1 MASVFA
7 EAAPNLKGVFS
18 SNRAGVTGAGNA
30 VDLGVVTN
38 IQINFSQNVSR
49 IFDLNR
55 KGLGAG
61 AKAPMYY
68 VGGRS
73 EGRATFGRL
82 IGPKG
87 SGCAFYTQ
95 YGDICKIAENNLQ
108 ITFQGSGNMDCSGA
122 STTYTMTSP
131 IAISVGIT
139 QNAQDTMINE
149 NVQFMFADLECN

>member
-1 MASVFA
+1 MASVFK

-18 SNRAGVTGAGNA
+18 SNRAGVTGAGNG

-38 IQINFSQNVSR
+38 IQINYSQNVSR

-55 KGLGAG
+55 KNIAG
-61 AKAPMYY
+61 GKAPMYY

-82 IGPKG
+82 IGPAG

-95 YGDICKIAENNLQ
+95 YGDICKIAQNNLQ